1 MSNVGPIVRL
11 EFGTR
16 SQHKITWLKSKRLK
30 PGKLVAIS
38 TCRDGF
44 RTICKMATVAQR
56 PYFGG
61 LDQDPP
67 VVDLLWAN
75 TSDAVLDP
83 SEEMVLLESRN
94 GFMEA
99 TRHAMVGLQLSAEIP

>member
-1 MSNVGPIVRL
+1 MSKLGPIVRV

-16 SQHKITWLKSKRLK
+16 SQHKIAWGKSKRLR

-38 TCRDGF
+38 TRSDGF
-44 RTICKMATVAQR
+44 RSICKLATIVQR

-67 VVDLLWAN
+67 LVDLMWAK
-75 TSDAVLDP
+75 TGDAVLDP
-83 SEEMVLLESRN
+83 SKEMTMVESHG
-94 GFMEA
+94 GFFEA
-99 TRHAMVGLQLSAEIP
+99 TRHALVGLQLSAQTP

>member
-1 MSNVGPIVRL
+1 MSKLGPIARV

-16 SQHKITWLKSKRLK
+16 SQHKIAWEKSKRLR

-38 TCRDGF
+38 TCSDGF
-44 RTICKMATVAQR
+44 RTMCKLATITQR

-67 VVDLLWAN
+67 VVDLMWAN
-75 TSDAVLDP
+75 TGDAVLDP
-83 SEEMVLLESRN
+83 SVEMVAVESRH
-94 GFMEA
+94 GFFEA
-99 TRHAMVGLQLSAEIP
+99 TRHAMVGLQRSAQTP